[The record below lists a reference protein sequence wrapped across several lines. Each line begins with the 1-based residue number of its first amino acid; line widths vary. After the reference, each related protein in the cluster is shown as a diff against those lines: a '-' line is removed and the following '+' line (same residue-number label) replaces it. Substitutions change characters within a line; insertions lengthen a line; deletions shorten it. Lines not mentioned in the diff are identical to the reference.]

1 MLKFPVIKLILI
13 FIFGIVFSE
22 INGLVLNPLFFYLAL
37 GLLVL
42 VVFLRSKVS
51 KNIVNVIVIILIFT
65 SGFLAHQVHL
75 KNRVDILFPDKVIE
89 NISVSGKIDD
99 LSLNSPLGFSFK
111 LIADSVRFNKDKY
124 PLRYALLIKATF
136 PESQKRDSVYSILKI
151 GYNVTIKGWMN
162 NRTKLSNPGD
172 FNYSEYLLDQGISG
186 IVYCRDEND
195 VTINNNNEALIKSYV
210 LKIRQQIARVI
221 QTNTDFQTSA
231 LLKSLILGDRSEIDY
246 DIKETFIEAGVMH
259 VLAISGLHVAFVII
273 IFLVLFNR
281 VNFRLKNVLIIL
293 GLIFFLFISG
303 GHISVLRAVIMTS
316 VILLAITFNRD
327 TNIYNSLAI
336 AAGIILL
343 INPNSLFDAGFQLS
357 FAAVISIAYINP
369 YFTRLIKKLKI
380 SNVNIVKA
388 LELFFVS
395 LSAQIGTLP
404 FIIFYFHKFSLIAL
418 LANLF
423 VIPIIAV
430 LIASSIVLIIA
441 YIIIPSSSIYFG
453 IAINSLV
460 SVLYYLVNIS
470 SSLTFSSI
478 NVSGYNLVSLL
489 IFYLFIFSFFY
500 YFNRFSNS
508 IPKIVLFII
517 TVLNLLLFTDIT
529 RTLFFERSKL
539 NILNLDVGQG
549 DACIIQTPENRYLL
563 VDGGDITNR
572 FDTGKRIIIP
582 QLNFHG
588 IKKLDYAL
596 ISHFDS
602 DHFGGILALIKG
614 KRVKHIIM
622 PRIDSSIIKEVKLLN
637 YIKNN
642 QIEFSFYE
650 PRILKT
656 ENMRFYFLNAP
667 GISEK
672 TSVNNRSGCFI
683 MQYGKCSILF
693 TGDIEKETESFLTDK
708 YGDFLDV
715 DILKVPHHGSK
726 TSCSDKFLSY
736 VKPRTAIISAGKRN
750 RFKHPATE
758 TIQKLRRVNSKI
770 LRTDI
775 SGAILTVTDGDSI
788 KVKGL
793 N

>member
-1 MLKFPVIKLILI
+1 
-13 FIFGIVFSE
+13 
-22 INGLVLNPLFFYLAL
+22 
-37 GLLVL
+37 
-42 VVFLRSKVS
+42 
-51 KNIVNVIVIILIFT
+51 
-65 SGFLAHQVHL
+65 
-75 KNRVDILFPDKVIE
+75 
-89 NISVSGKIDD
+89 
-99 LSLNSPLGFSFK
+99 
-111 LIADSVRFNKDKY
+111 
-124 PLRYALLIKATF
+124 
-136 PESQKRDSVYSILKI
+136 
-151 GYNVTIKGWMN
+151 
-162 NRTKLSNPGD
+162 
-172 FNYSEYLLDQGISG
+172 
-186 IVYCRDEND
+186 
-195 VTINNNNEALIKSYV
+195 
-210 LKIRQQIARVI
+210 
-221 QTNTDFQTSA
+221 
-231 LLKSLILGDRSEIDY
+231 
-246 DIKETFIEAGVMH
+246 
-259 VLAISGLHVAFVII
+259 
-273 IFLVLFNR
+273 
-281 VNFRLKNVLIIL
+281 
-293 GLIFFLFISG
+293 
-303 GHISVLRAVIMTS
+303 
-316 VILLAITFNRD
+316 
-327 TNIYNSLAI
+327 
-336 AAGIILL
+336 
-343 INPNSLFDAGFQLS
+343 
-357 FAAVISIAYINP
+357 
-369 YFTRLIKKLKI
+369 
-380 SNVNIVKA
+380 
-388 LELFFVS
+388 
-395 LSAQIGTLP
+395 
-404 FIIFYFHKFSLIAL
+404 
-418 LANLF
+418 
-423 VIPIIAV
+423 
-430 LIASSIVLIIA
+430 
-441 YIIIPSSSIYFG
+441 
-453 IAINSLV
+453 
-460 SVLYYLVNIS
+460 
-470 SSLTFSSI
+470 
-478 NVSGYNLVSLL
+478 
-489 IFYLFIFSFFY
+489 
-500 YFNRFSNS
+500 
-508 IPKIVLFII
+508 VLFII
-517 TVLNLLLFTDIT
+517 TVLNLFLFTDIT
-529 RTLFFERSKL
+529 RTLFFERNKL

-708 YGDFLDV
+708 YRDFLDV